1 MSQKVI
7 TKWERYKLVPMGDS
21 LSRGE
26 AKVISKVGWLFQR
39 GQLFKSTA

>member
-26 AKVISKVGWLFQR
+26 AKVISKSGGYFKG